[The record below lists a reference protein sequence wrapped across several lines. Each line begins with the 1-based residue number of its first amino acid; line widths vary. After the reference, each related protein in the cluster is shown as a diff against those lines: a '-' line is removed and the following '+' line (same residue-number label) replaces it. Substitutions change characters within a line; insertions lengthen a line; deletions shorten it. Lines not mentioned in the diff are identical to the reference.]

1 MQKLTPQEED
11 AMKYIW
17 QLGEINIRAILEIK
31 EMADIPYTTLAS
43 TVKNLEKKGFI
54 SSRKIGN
61 VTLFK
66 PLITETNYKKA
77 FMQGFVASYF
87 ENSFKEMVN
96 FFVEEEKLSSKELK
110 EIISI
115 IERNKK
121 K

>member
-43 TVKNLEKKGFI
+43 TIKNLEKKGFI

-61 VTLFK
+61 VSLFK
-66 PLITETNYKKA
+66 PLITESDYKKT
-77 FMQGFVASYF
+77 FMQGFVAAYF

-96 FFVEEEKLSSKELK
+96 FFVEEKKLSSKELK

-115 IERNKK
+115 IEKK
-121 K
+121 TKK